1 MEIIAATAVL
11 PKKAPQSDYI
21 LGIWAGE
28 QLVSPVA
35 DEVKLQRLIRLL
47 DCMFDRCNETVAATP
62 RLLRCWLHT
71 TTLEGFWPK
80 PFQLLGTP
88 TTYVGALLRHKRV
101 SRKLR
106 EVRELT

>member
-35 DEVKLQRLIRLL
+35 DEVKLQQLIRLL
-47 DCMFDRCNETVAATP
+47 DCMFDRCNETVVVTP
-62 RLLRCWLHT
+62 RLLR
-71 TTLEGFWPK
+71 
-80 PFQLLGTP
+80 
-88 TTYVGALLRHKRV
+88 Y
-101 SRKLR
+101 
-106 EVRELT
+106 